1 MSKIKVGQ
9 IYELPFSKSPVVVI
23 RIEPQ
28 HERHFDWVYLIT
40 DDGQQERLWR
50 KSVEETL
57 KLIAEYPTW
66 QEAVNSKE
74 FNNETI

>member
-1 MSKIKVGQ
+1 MMVKVGQ
-9 IYELPFSKSPVVVI
+9 IYQLPISKSPVIVTKI
-23 RIEPQ
+23 INKKDKQ
-28 HERHFDWVYLIT
+28 YDWIYFINDEGL
-40 DDGQQERLWR
+40 QERLWR

-74 FNNETI
+74 FRGEK